1 MFINLILKTSKVVGI
16 KYVGK
21 STKSSLISFLK
32 IVRSLPL
39 KSSWCPELL
48 MWLVL
53 QCIGLGTNMNNIGD
67 TDVSPAVPRIINQT
81 LTS

>member
-39 KSSWCPELL
+39 KSSGCPELL
-48 MWLVL
+48 MCVVL
-53 QCIGLGTNMNNIGD
+53 QCVVT
-67 TDVSPAVPRIINQT
+67 QH
-81 LTS
+81 